1 MNRRALITGVAP
13 AVLALSGWMGPAQ
26 AAPGDDDLGDG
37 KVYTGLAKLF
47 ADLLGSVEQIAAPI
61 DRARLRR
68 ALTDL
73 DDTLIDLLTD
83 KRTVASDLSAQTC
96 SGLVDLRI
104 SLKAAQNIQAL
115 MTPLRTR
122 TKDLATAI
130 TPPAL
135 KAQSSALADSL
146 SGISAGKPVWVS
158 KVGSY
163 CSMTPAARAAFLAQ
177 VTRSATQVAA
187 SRGDLAKL
195 IAGLG

>member
-1 MNRRALITGVAP
+1 MNRRALIAGVGTAL
-13 AVLALSGWMGPAQ
+13 LALTGLVGSAQ

-68 ALTDL
+68 ALADL

-83 KRTVASDLSAQTC
+83 KRTVAADLGAQTC

-104 SLKAAQNIQAL
+104 SLKAAQHIQEL
-115 MTPLRTR
+115 MAPLRTR

-135 KAQSSALADSL
+135 KAQASALADSL
-146 SGISAGKPVWVS
+146 SGVTAGKPVWVFN
-158 KVGSY
+158 VGSY
-163 CSMTPAARAAFLAQ
+163 CTMTTAGRAAFLAQ
-177 VTRSATQVAA
+177 VTRSAVQVAA
-187 SRGDLAKL
+187 SRQDLAKL